1 MFGVTSYD
9 LLNFYLFKS
18 IAVIWMKRPNDFC
31 FADLC
36 YNLLLL
42 LVENISLSTL
52 LPFTYY
58 QEKSIFVVT
67 LIGDFPK
74 LDCDTYYICTTSIQ
88 RHKWL
93 QTKMYRNSDTV
104 FWYSISCPL
113 TWCNSI
119 LFAVLAPETTLWN
132 YLVTNQKLY
141 SIKLVFKANTPSKMD
156 HAMWKGVKIKPENS
170 VGSCVHFLF
179 EVI

>member
-93 QTKMYRNSDTV
+93 PRKMHTTSDTIL
-104 FWYSISCPL
+104 WYSSL
-113 TWCNSI
+113 NSFTLYHTFCSDCYLSI
-119 LFAVLAPETTLWN
+119 ETTKLRFLIGCWN
-132 YLVTNQKLY
+132 IYTNDKVVGLHYVKL
-141 SIKLVFKANTPSKMD
+141 
-156 HAMWKGVKIKPENS
+156 
-170 VGSCVHFLF
+170 C
-179 EVI
+179 